1 MALRN
6 FHRIE
11 IRTDHLLV
19 HSWLDHH
26 ILDRRHTMNHLV
38 NWLECIDATKK
49 WTKIE
54 EIIIFI
60 REKNRQK
67 QNKLRQFCSK
77 NLRIGLLQRNWLDH
91 RILVPASKWNSVHLG
106 YSYGR
111 IDSVVDKSKFGV
123 SCYFQIICIFAK
135 FIAASNANLIN
146 WIMRRRNICI
156 ETISAYHRLWSRSRM
171 HMCVRWAGS
180 HCSCMARCCSSVLM
194 RECLEVHCFR
204 WIHLFAEAKQMERC
218 IRANFIFHALDGQWA
233 SEWMSKKTVGKTNQ
247 LIRDMIN
254 WKWFQFKRLFIVSL
268 TQKRQECDTK
278 LINRQFHRR
287 ICALRSFFLDFSRW
301 Q

>member
-91 RILVPASKWNSVHLG
+91 RILVPASKWNFVHLG

-146 WIMRRRNICI
+146 WIMRRRNIFKAKRLAL
-156 ETISAYHRLWSRSRM
+156 TID
-171 HMCVRWAGS
+171 CDPD
-180 HCSCMARCCSSVLM
+180 
-194 RECLEVHCFR
+194 RECIC
-204 WIHLFAEAKQMERC
+204 
-218 IRANFIFHALDGQWA
+218 ALDGPVPIVPVWPGVAVPFWCGNVWKFIAFVGSISSRKPSKWNVAYGQISSSMPWMVSERV
-233 SEWMSKKTVGKTNQ
+233 SEWARKQ
-247 LIRDMIN
+247 LEKQI
-254 WKWFQFKRLFIVSL
+254 S
-268 TQKRQECDTK
+268 
-278 LINRQFHRR
+278 
-287 ICALRSFFLDFSRW
+287 
-301 Q
+301 